1 MIMVIKQLLD
11 FNIFV
16 MVINKRFLIQYGW
29 GSLPASG
36 TGQASTAN
44 ITLPVAH
51 GQFALSVGVSNGTP
65 LAFVNSVTSIVV
77 GTFGST
83 GTCRYG
89 WITVGSC

>member
-1 MIMVIKQLLD
+1 MVIKQLLD

-51 GQFALSVGVSNGTP
+51 GQLALSVGVSNGTP
-65 LAFVNSVTSIVV
+65 LAFVNSITSIVV